1 MINEADK
8 LIQTINNF
16 IYRENNKII
25 SSLQCINA
33 IKRLSNLI
41 INNEDVYKFVI
52 KNKYLPELLESLTSL
67 ESVNTS
73 YYFEITMECC
83 ILLKNL
89 ITYND
94 LELIQNY
101 YKDSIMNLQFST
113 NDKILQSVVDNI
125 AEIIF
130 PF

>member
-16 IYRENNKII
+16 IYRENNKIV
-25 SSLQCINA
+25 SSSQCINA

-89 ITYND
+89 ITYNE

-113 NDKILQSVVDNI
+113 NDKVLQSVVENI
-125 AEIIF
+125 AEIVF

>member
-16 IYRENNKII
+16 IYRENNKIV
-25 SSLQCINA
+25 SSSQCINA

-41 INNEDVYKFVI
+41 IINEDVYKFVI

-73 YYFEITMECC
+73 YYFEMTIECC

-113 NDKILQSVVDNI
+113 NDKVLQSVVENI
-125 AEIIF
+125 AEIVF

>member
-16 IYRENNKII
+16 IYRENNKIV
-25 SSLQCINA
+25 SSSQCINA

-89 ITYND
+89 ITYNE

>member
-16 IYRENNKII
+16 IYRENNKIV
-25 SSLQCINA
+25 SSNQCINA

-41 INNEDVYKFVI
+41 IINEDVYKFVI

-89 ITYND
+89 ITYNE

-125 AEIIF
+125 AEIVF

>member
-25 SSLQCINA
+25 SSSQCINA

-52 KNKYLPELLESLTSL
+52 KINIY
-67 ESVNTS
+67 
-73 YYFEITMECC
+73 
-83 ILLKNL
+83 
-89 ITYND
+89 
-94 LELIQNY
+94 QNY
-101 YKDSIMNLQFST
+101 
-113 NDKILQSVVDNI
+113 
-125 AEIIF
+125 
-130 PF
+130 

>member
-1 MINEADK
+1 M
-8 LIQTINNF
+8 TI
-16 IYRENNKII
+16 
-25 SSLQCINA
+25 
-33 IKRLSNLI
+33 
-41 INNEDVYKFVI
+41 
-52 KNKYLPELLESLTSL
+52 
-67 ESVNTS
+67 
-73 YYFEITMECC
+73 ECC

-89 ITYND
+89 ITYNE

-125 AEIIF
+125 AEIVF

>member
-16 IYRENNKII
+16 IYRENNKIV
-25 SSLQCINA
+25 SSSQCINA

-41 INNEDVYKFVI
+41 IINEDVYKFVI

-101 YKDSIMNLQFST
+101 YKDSIINLQFST
-113 NDKILQSVVDNI
+113 NDKVLQSVVDNI
-125 AEIIF
+125 AEIVF

>member
-1 MINEADK
+1 MINESDK

-16 IYRENNKII
+16 IYRENNKIV
-25 SSLQCINA
+25 SSSQCINA

-41 INNEDVYKFVI
+41 IINEDVYKFVI
-52 KNKYLPELLESLTSL
+52 NNKYLPELLESLTSL

-73 YYFEITMECC
+73 YYFEMTIECC

-125 AEIIF
+125 AEIVF

>member
-16 IYRENNKII
+16 IYRENNKIV
-25 SSLQCINA
+25 SSSQCINA

-41 INNEDVYKFVI
+41 IINEDVYKFVI

-73 YYFEITMECC
+73 YYFEMTIECC